1 MLASENLP
9 RNKILVV
16 GRRGV
21 GKLSLVQAILG
32 SRFVPTTSASK
43 SRPSSP
49 LILPAIPVPTI
60 EETILDDPQQQ
71 QLHGLSTLSSLTPPN
86 TAHPD
91 NNSNNAHI
99 SHHPSLFS
107 PVSSTHQQQ
116 QQLQSPFATQ
126 ASPVQLH
133 NSQQGGQVEEET
145 MDEAQ
150 MNTTMTTRSK
160 VDHSG
165 VTIPWTIDTKY
176 YSVEVDFWI
185 DETEAH
191 GSAELER
198 MIESGDLDEMG
209 AVVEAVVFCFSKN
222 QPSTFH
228 DIKPWLAFVE
238 RHEPSITLCVATDA
252 PMDQENAQESRLE
265 SDVVEDFDDW
275 CLANGFEFIDLQD
288 QPMNSNLD
296 EHVGLDRILEALA
309 AHMWDGLKRK
319 SSKKRDL
326 HERSMMMSFQDDD
339 TDMLGD
345 GSWRDQGARMSLNGQ
360 DMGDLS
366 QLHDD
371 EDYDDD
377 DEDDED
383 DDRAFYKALAELNLR
398 NRSSS
403 PSAPGNGSFSQQLT
417 DTSVG
422 TTTTDGGNMTGEGFD
437 DEFGSTGGSQSMK
450 ELDGDDLEFWSS
462 QDSFSTSSVL
472 GSQNPIEQALE
483 RQFRQFLGQPADGG
497 NLSRTTNSS
506 IGTGGGKESSYE
518 FSSDRDISFE
528 LDGSNDFEFGNFVSA
543 QSSGADTVD
552 DFELHYSAN
561 GMSTPNQESIRSMH
575 KALFSNIDDD
585 DGMAQ
590 TIATIQGLRALPC
603 REFGRLLQTNR
614 YIHQTLDTHWVWH
627 QRFVI
632 RLGQALLAAKLKQS
646 VENDSSSSSNVAP
659 TPTPVGGEGLEEVP
673 RSNLRMTSSATKQ
686 QLIDWYR
693 HYARTT
699 IPARDMVIIHMNNNN
714 NWSMEKNATS
724 QFGEVAR
731 LRYVFWLDVS
741 AVFHGVM
748 PGRYLVQWK
757 LTVNSISAVENTLFR
772 AIPAWDNTHA
782 NTIGFTPTTES
793 SFVKATNSNTRDRFQ
808 PGPFLLQLPD
818 QLEVGPE
825 HPTVFVQF
833 KNHDNFRSKS
843 AMMID
848 FVRLVSIDDPTK
860 AFIPAPVDPQ
870 WEAREQ
876 AENVDQVRREFV
888 PHQAGG
894 GGVFTTF
901 AEWVTGGTAGT
912 PAWVAPT
919 QWANFLWGP
928 TWQEGNANGGEDDDD
943 IVQDDDSEEEEE
955 EEQAQVDEDEDDEL

>member
-1 MLASENLP
+1 
-9 RNKILVV
+9 
-16 GRRGV
+16 
-21 GKLSLVQAILG
+21 
-32 SRFVPTTSASK
+32 
-43 SRPSSP
+43 
-49 LILPAIPVPTI
+49 
-60 EETILDDPQQQ
+60 
-71 QLHGLSTLSSLTPPN
+71 
-86 TAHPD
+86 
-91 NNSNNAHI
+91 
-99 SHHPSLFS
+99 
-107 PVSSTHQQQ
+107 
-116 QQLQSPFATQ
+116 
-126 ASPVQLH
+126 
-133 NSQQGGQVEEET
+133 
-145 MDEAQ
+145 
-150 MNTTMTTRSK
+150 MTTRSK

-252 PMDQENAQESRLE
+252 PMDQEKSQETRLE

-288 QPMNSNLD
+288 QPLNSNHD

-345 GSWRDQGARMSLNGQ
+345 GSWKDYGARMSLNGQ

-371 EDYDDD
+371 EDYDDE

-403 PSAPGNGSFSQQLT
+403 PSAPGNGSLSQQAA

-422 TTTTDGGNMTGEGFD
+422 TITDGGNMTGEGFD
-437 DEFGSTGGSQSMK
+437 DEFGSIGGSQSMK
-450 ELDGDDLEFWSS
+450 ELDSDDLEFWSS
-462 QDSFSTSSVL
+462 QDSFSTSSAL

-483 RQFRQFLGQPADGG
+483 RQFRQFLGQPVDSA
-497 NLSRTTNSS
+497 NISRTSNSS
-506 IGTGGGKESSYE
+506 IGTGGKESSYDL
-518 FSSDRDISFE
+518 SSDKDVSFE
-528 LDGSNDFEFGNFVSA
+528 LDGAEDFEFGNFVSA
-543 QSSGADTVD
+543 QPGSDALD
-552 DFELHYSAN
+552 DFEFHYSVN

-590 TIATIQGLRALPC
+590 TIATIQGIRADVLIDIALALPC

-632 RLGQALLAAKLKQS
+632 RIGQTLLAAKLKQS
-646 VENDSSSSSNVAP
+646 AEEGNSSGNVLP
-659 TPTPVGGEGLEEVP
+659 TPTPKNGEIPGEAPSCDLGE
-673 RSNLRMTSSATKQ
+673 TSSATKQ

-693 HYARTT
+693 HYSRTI

-714 NWSMEKNATS
+714 WSMEEDETS

-731 LRYVFWLDVS
+731 LSYVWWLDVS
-741 AVFHGVM
+741 AIFHGVV
-748 PGRYLVQWK
+748 PGRYYVQWN
-757 LTVNSISAVENTLFR
+757 LTVNSFDCIQSTLFR
-772 AIPAWDNTHA
+772 AATIPGHEASLSPFSIFISKHECHGGLWIPAWDNAHS
-782 NTIGFTPTTES
+782 NTIEFMPTTQS
-793 SFVKATNSNTRDRFQ
+793 AFIKATNSTTRNRFQ
-808 PGPFLLQLPD
+808 PGPMLLQLPN
-818 QLEVGPE
+818 QLEVAPE

-833 KNHDNFRSKS
+833 KNHSDHRSKRR
-843 AMMID
+843 MLVD
-848 FVRLVSIDDPTK
+848 YVRLVSVDDPTK
-860 AFIPAPVDPQ
+860 VFVPEPVDPQ
-870 WEAREQ
+870 WEASSNTEDDNFQGGRQ
-876 AENVDQVRREFV
+876 FV
-888 PHQAGG
+888 GGIGGGPFGNATDAGSAGG
-894 GGVFTTF
+894 SGSFP
-901 AEWVTGGTAGT
+901 WL
-912 PAWVAPT
+912 APS
-919 QWANFLWGP
+919 QWGNYLWGSQL
-928 TWQEGNANGGEDDDD
+928 TADGVEQEDAIEQEDDNESLADAE
-943 IVQDDDSEEEEE
+943 SEEDE
-955 EEQAQVDEDEDDEL
+955 EDEENEQ

>member
-60 EETILDDPQQQ
+60 EETILDDPQQL
-71 QLHGLSTLSSLTPPN
+71 QLNGLTTSSPSTPPN

-91 NNSNNAHI
+91 HTSNHSGAHS
-99 SHHPSLFS
+99 SHHSSPFS
-107 PVSSTHQQQ
+107 PVSSTPQQQ
-116 QQLQSPFATQ
+116 SLFAAPAQ
-126 ASPVQLH
+126 ASPVHSH
-133 NSQQGGQVEEET
+133 NSHQGGQGQEEEET
-145 MDEAQ
+145 MDDAQ

-191 GSAELER
+191 GGAELER

-288 QPMNSNLD
+288 QPLNSNLD

-345 GSWRDQGARMSLNGQ
+345 GTWRDHGARMSLNGQ
-360 DMGDLS
+360 DIGDLS

-403 PSAPGNGSFSQQLT
+403 PSAPGNGSLSQQIA

-422 TTTTDGGNMTGEGFD
+422 TTTTDGGNMTEEGFD

-483 RQFRQFLGQPADGG
+483 RQFRQFLGQPADSA
-497 NLSRTTNSS
+497 NISRTTNSS

-518 FSSDRDISFE
+518 FSSDRDVSFE

-543 QSSGADTVD
+543 QPGGADALD
-552 DFELHYSAN
+552 DFEFHYSVN

-590 TIATIQGLRALPC
+590 TIATIQGLREQGKNMPEHER
-603 REFGRLLQTNR
+603 RE
-614 YIHQTLDTHWVWH
+614 
-627 QRFVI
+627 
-632 RLGQALLAAKLKQS
+632 LAAR
-646 VENDSSSSSNVAP
+646 VALSF
-659 TPTPVGGEGLEEVP
+659 GLQMGE
-673 RSNLRMTSSATKQ
+673 
-686 QLIDWYR
+686 
-693 HYARTT
+693 
-699 IPARDMVIIHMNNNN
+699 
-714 NWSMEKNATS
+714 
-724 QFGEVAR
+724 
-731 LRYVFWLDVS
+731 
-741 AVFHGVM
+741 
-748 PGRYLVQWK
+748 
-757 LTVNSISAVENTLFR
+757 
-772 AIPAWDNTHA
+772 
-782 NTIGFTPTTES
+782 
-793 SFVKATNSNTRDRFQ
+793 
-808 PGPFLLQLPD
+808 
-818 QLEVGPE
+818 
-825 HPTVFVQF
+825 
-833 KNHDNFRSKS
+833 
-843 AMMID
+843 
-848 FVRLVSIDDPTK
+848 
-860 AFIPAPVDPQ
+860 
-870 WEAREQ
+870 
-876 AENVDQVRREFV
+876 
-888 PHQAGG
+888 
-894 GGVFTTF
+894 
-901 AEWVTGGTAGT
+901 
-912 PAWVAPT
+912 
-919 QWANFLWGP
+919 
-928 TWQEGNANGGEDDDD
+928 
-943 IVQDDDSEEEEE
+943 
-955 EEQAQVDEDEDDEL
+955 

>member
-60 EETILDDPQQQ
+60 EETILDDPQQL
-71 QLHGLSTLSSLTPPN
+71 QLNGLTTSSPSTPPN

-91 NNSNNAHI
+91 HSSNHSSAHS
-99 SHHPSLFS
+99 SHHSSPFS
-107 PVSSTHQQQ
+107 PVSSTPQQQ
-116 QQLQSPFATQ
+116 SLFAAPAQ
-126 ASPVQLH
+126 ASPVHSH
-133 NSQQGGQVEEET
+133 NSHQGGRGQEEEEET
-145 MDEAQ
+145 MDDAQ

-191 GSAELER
+191 GGAELER

-265 SDVVEDFDDW
+265 SNVVEDFDDW

-288 QPMNSNLD
+288 QPLNSNLD

-345 GSWRDQGARMSLNGQ
+345 GTWRDHGARMSLNGQ
-360 DMGDLS
+360 DIGDLS

-403 PSAPGNGSFSQQLT
+403 PSAPGNGSLSQQIA

-422 TTTTDGGNMTGEGFD
+422 TTTTDGGNMTEEGFD

-483 RQFRQFLGQPADGG
+483 RQFRQFLGQPADSG
-497 NLSRTTNSS
+497 NISRTTNSS

-518 FSSDRDISFE
+518 FSSDRDVSFE

-543 QSSGADTVD
+543 QPGGADALD
-552 DFELHYSAN
+552 DFEFHYSVN

-590 TIATIQGLRALPC
+590 TIATIQGLRGKC
-603 REFGRLLQTNR
+603 
-614 YIHQTLDTHWVWH
+614 
-627 QRFVI
+627 
-632 RLGQALLAAKLKQS
+632 
-646 VENDSSSSSNVAP
+646 
-659 TPTPVGGEGLEEVP
+659 
-673 RSNLRMTSSATKQ
+673 
-686 QLIDWYR
+686 
-693 HYARTT
+693 
-699 IPARDMVIIHMNNNN
+699 
-714 NWSMEKNATS
+714 
-724 QFGEVAR
+724 
-731 LRYVFWLDVS
+731 
-741 AVFHGVM
+741 
-748 PGRYLVQWK
+748 
-757 LTVNSISAVENTLFR
+757 
-772 AIPAWDNTHA
+772 
-782 NTIGFTPTTES
+782 
-793 SFVKATNSNTRDRFQ
+793 
-808 PGPFLLQLPD
+808 
-818 QLEVGPE
+818 
-825 HPTVFVQF
+825 
-833 KNHDNFRSKS
+833 
-843 AMMID
+843 
-848 FVRLVSIDDPTK
+848 
-860 AFIPAPVDPQ
+860 
-870 WEAREQ
+870 
-876 AENVDQVRREFV
+876 
-888 PHQAGG
+888 
-894 GGVFTTF
+894 
-901 AEWVTGGTAGT
+901 
-912 PAWVAPT
+912 
-919 QWANFLWGP
+919 
-928 TWQEGNANGGEDDDD
+928 
-943 IVQDDDSEEEEE
+943 
-955 EEQAQVDEDEDDEL
+955 

>member
-60 EETILDDPQQQ
+60 EETILDDPQQL
-71 QLHGLSTLSSLTPPN
+71 QLEGLALSSPSTPPN

-91 NNSNNAHI
+91 HTSNHNGTYS
-99 SHHPSLFS
+99 SHHSSPFS

-116 QQLQSPFATQ
+116 SLFAAPTQ
-126 ASPVQLH
+126 TTPMHSQ
-133 NSQQGGQVEEET
+133 NSHQGGEGQEEEET

-150 MNTTMTTRSK
+150 MNTTMTTRPK

-191 GSAELER
+191 GGTELER

-265 SDVVEDFDDW
+265 SGVVEDFDDW

-288 QPMNSNLD
+288 QPLNSNLD

-345 GSWRDQGARMSLNGQ
+345 GAWRDQGARMSLNGQ

-366 QLHDD
+366 QLHED

-403 PSAPGNGSFSQQLT
+403 PSAPGNGSLSQQT
-417 DTSVG
+417 GDTSVG
-422 TTTTDGGNMTGEGFD
+422 TTTTDGGNMTEEGFD

-462 QDSFSTSSVL
+462 QDSFSTSSIL

-497 NLSRTTNSS
+497 NIANSS

-518 FSSDRDISFE
+518 FSSDRDVSFE

-543 QSSGADTVD
+543 QPGSADALD
-552 DFELHYSAN
+552 DFEFHYSVN
-561 GMSTPNQESIRSMH
+561 GMSTPNQESIKSMH
-575 KALFSNIDDD
+575 KALFSNIDDN

-590 TIATIQGLRALPC
+590 TIATIQGLREQGKNLPEHER
-603 REFGRLLQTNR
+603 RE
-614 YIHQTLDTHWVWH
+614 
-627 QRFVI
+627 
-632 RLGQALLAAKLKQS
+632 LAAR
-646 VENDSSSSSNVAP
+646 VALSF
-659 TPTPVGGEGLEEVP
+659 GLQMGE
-673 RSNLRMTSSATKQ
+673 
-686 QLIDWYR
+686 
-693 HYARTT
+693 
-699 IPARDMVIIHMNNNN
+699 
-714 NWSMEKNATS
+714 
-724 QFGEVAR
+724 
-731 LRYVFWLDVS
+731 
-741 AVFHGVM
+741 
-748 PGRYLVQWK
+748 
-757 LTVNSISAVENTLFR
+757 
-772 AIPAWDNTHA
+772 
-782 NTIGFTPTTES
+782 
-793 SFVKATNSNTRDRFQ
+793 
-808 PGPFLLQLPD
+808 
-818 QLEVGPE
+818 
-825 HPTVFVQF
+825 
-833 KNHDNFRSKS
+833 
-843 AMMID
+843 
-848 FVRLVSIDDPTK
+848 
-860 AFIPAPVDPQ
+860 
-870 WEAREQ
+870 
-876 AENVDQVRREFV
+876 
-888 PHQAGG
+888 
-894 GGVFTTF
+894 
-901 AEWVTGGTAGT
+901 
-912 PAWVAPT
+912 
-919 QWANFLWGP
+919 
-928 TWQEGNANGGEDDDD
+928 
-943 IVQDDDSEEEEE
+943 
-955 EEQAQVDEDEDDEL
+955 